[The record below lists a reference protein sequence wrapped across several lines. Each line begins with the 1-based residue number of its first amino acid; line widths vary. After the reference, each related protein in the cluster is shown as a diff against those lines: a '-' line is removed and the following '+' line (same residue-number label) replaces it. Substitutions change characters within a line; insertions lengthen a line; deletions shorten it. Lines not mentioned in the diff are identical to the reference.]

1 MKQKIITYL
10 YEHAGI
16 ILCCLALSCIGL
28 TVYWIY
34 CPPVWLW
41 QNDRDNIELIRSLIF
56 TLGALGGLYGLII
69 ANKRQKK
76 FEEQVETGQQQ
87 VENAQA
93 QLFNDR
99 LRYCVELL
107 DNDKSFQ
114 QMAGVRLLDDLAKT
128 SDNNQTGM
136 ILKILYSYVNNRGQI
151 KYQMKDGKYLLHG
164 DKQKIPESPV
174 MGEQRQSVELALRA
188 ILTHAHKNNVKRDDI
203 IFEGL
208 DIRRFNLSNITCQ
221 LTGVIFRAVLAD
233 EVNFQETTLENAHFI
248 RGDFQ
253 EARFCKA
260 TLNGA
265 EFGDTTGNYY
275 PTNLREAKFTYAELN
290 MAKFHNCDLY
300 KTRFQR
306 AELKKAVIYILKRI
320 TEQNVLTPRDTF
332 TFRMQRCKAPIS
344 VFQNL
349 MQLTS
354 EELNWSARISPA
366 QI

>member
-1 MKQKIITYL
+1 
-10 YEHAGI
+10 
-16 ILCCLALSCIGL
+16 
-28 TVYWIY
+28 
-34 CPPVWLW
+34 
-41 QNDRDNIELIRSLIF
+41 
-56 TLGALGGLYGLII
+56 
-69 ANKRQKK
+69 
-76 FEEQVETGQQQ
+76 
-87 VENAQA
+87 
-93 QLFNDR
+93 
-99 LRYCVELL
+99 
-107 DNDKSFQ
+107 
-114 QMAGVRLLDDLAKT
+114 
-128 SDNNQTGM
+128 
-136 ILKILYSYVNNRGQI
+136 
-151 KYQMKDGKYLLHG
+151 MKDGKYLLDG

-275 PTNLREAKFTYAELN
+275 PTNLREAKFTNAELN